1 MNLLRT
7 LRLWQRFVVLG
18 LIGLVMCLVPLQKVV
33 SYKKGEIAVAQAEAN
48 GLSPLRLSIDLQ
60 KALQRHRLLAGAT
73 LGGDSGAEDARVK
86 VAADVEQRYT
96 ALLARLGELAYADA
110 LRETEASRG
119 RWKSLAADVAE
130 RRVDAARSIEAHS
143 ALIGQNLSAMDAI
156 ADASGLSLDPVAESY
171 YVMTAAVDHLP
182 RLAETTA
189 LLRLEDAAVT
199 GATAMSPARVLARSE
214 LDTAMYLRDRASA
227 QLAKAIALKPELKD
241 VLRTFKTAD
250 ATDALFELTRA
261 QLAGES
267 AGKVSAA
274 DFAAQATA
282 AIDLQYLFIDA
293 ASKGLENVLVTRV
306 ADTEAQLDSTLGLIG
321 GLAIVAVLLGAA
333 LTRSV
338 TGPLTSAVETA
349 NLIGDG
355 KYDSV
360 IDDSSNDEVGHL
372 LKGLRE
378 VQDKLHRRA
387 EEEKRWLAETEARAA
402 SERKLAEKIAE
413 VVSQA
418 GNGDLTQRVDVA
430 GAEGFHADLCHSVNA
445 LLDAM
450 TDLVR
455 MVKDSSD
462 AINTAA
468 REIAAGNT
476 DLSARTE
483 EQASSLE
490 ETAASMEE
498 LSGAVRQN
506 ADSAHLANDVAIAAS
521 KVAEKGGQ
529 AVSEVVSTMHDIS
542 DSSRRI
548 ADIIAVIDGI
558 AFQTNILA
566 LNAAVEA
573 ARAGEQGRGF
583 AVVATEVR
591 TLAQRSGSAA
601 REIKALISDSVEKV
615 QAGADLVHQAGVT
628 MEEIVSS
635 VNRVTNLMGEIAAAS
650 REQSGGIGQVNQ
662 AIVQMDDM
670 TQQNAAL
677 VEEAAAAAESMQAQ
691 AEALFNSVTG
701 YKV

>member
-1 MNLLRT
+1 
-7 LRLWQRFVVLG
+7 
-18 LIGLVMCLVPLQKVV
+18 
-33 SYKKGEIAVAQAEAN
+33 
-48 GLSPLRLSIDLQ
+48 
-60 KALQRHRLLAGAT
+60 
-73 LGGDSGAEDARVK
+73 
-86 VAADVEQRYT
+86 
-96 ALLARLGELAYADA
+96 
-110 LRETEASRG
+110 
-119 RWKSLAADVAE
+119 
-130 RRVDAARSIEAHS
+130 
-143 ALIGQNLSAMDAI
+143 
-156 ADASGLSLDPVAESY
+156 
-171 YVMTAAVDHLP
+171 
-182 RLAETTA
+182 
-189 LLRLEDAAVT
+189 
-199 GATAMSPARVLARSE
+199 
-214 LDTAMYLRDRASA
+214 
-227 QLAKAIALKPELKD
+227 KPELKD

-450 TDLVR
+450 TD
-455 MVKDSSD
+455 
-462 AINTAA
+462 
-468 REIAAGNT
+468 
-476 DLSARTE
+476 
-483 EQASSLE
+483 
-490 ETAASMEE
+490 
-498 LSGAVRQN
+498 
-506 ADSAHLANDVAIAAS
+506 
-521 KVAEKGGQ
+521 
-529 AVSEVVSTMHDIS
+529 
-542 DSSRRI
+542 
-548 ADIIAVIDGI
+548 
-558 AFQTNILA
+558 
-566 LNAAVEA
+566 
-573 ARAGEQGRGF
+573 GF